1 MTHYETTIT
10 LLGVVIGILA
20 TLIGSVWAARG
31 YVDRLNT
38 TDGRLADAIEELG
51 KTQKQQHAD
60 NQRRF
65 AAIERRLANGVPPRD
80 ART

>member
-1 MTHYETTIT
+1 MTHYETAIT

-20 TLIGSVWAARG
+20 TLIGSVWGARG

-38 TDGRLADAIEELG
+38 TDGRLADAIEELA

-65 AAIERRLANGVPPRD
+65 AAIERQLANGAPPR
-80 ART
+80 ARM

>member
-1 MTHYETTIT
+1 MITHFEATIT

-20 TLIGSVWAARG
+20 TLVGSVWQARG

-38 TDGRLADAIEELG
+38 TDGRLADAIEQLS
-51 KTQKQQHAD
+51 KTQKTQHAD

-65 AAIERRLANGVPPRD
+65 TAIERQLANGAPPVRM
-80 ART
+80 